1 VRPRWSVRGLA
12 VGVAVIGVVFG
23 AARLEMRRRAFLKRA
38 EDHASRAFE
47 DGENRAALCLRDE
60 FYEPG
65 GRGGLR
71 PEAVRYLD
79 ASVARAKALAAK
91 YRRAAGRPWEVVEP
105 DPPAPKV
112 WWIRGDHAD

>member
-1 VRPRWSVRGLA
+1 MRPRWSVRGLA
-12 VGVAVIGVVFG
+12 VGVAVVGLVFG
-23 AARLEMRRRAFLKRA
+23 AARLEMRRRVFLARA

-65 GRGGLR
+65 GRGLR

-79 ASVARAKALAAK
+79 ASVARAKALEAK
-91 YRRAAGRPWEVVEP
+91 YRRAAARPWEALEL
-105 DPPAPKV
+105 DPPAPKI
-112 WWIRGDHAD
+112 WWFRGDHAD